1 MKTQAPVND
10 KVFLGNVLFA
20 TDFSSASMKAL
31 PYVTSIARSFDSK
44 VCVAHVVPPE
54 DYPSGL
60 NSLDEAAQ
68 IARGEAEL
76 KMSSLLNSASFRDL
90 ACDGMV
96 GNGDIWIGLSDFMR
110 RNATDLLV
118 MGTIGRTGVRKFLL
132 GSVAEEA
139 MRESQCPVLTVGPE
153 CHAVQEIEF
162 RNILYATDFSAAS
175 LAAVPYAFA
184 FARNYRSRLTLLH
197 VLEGL
202 PQSPYLNAQMARVR
216 LSELV
221 TQRGDL
227 GPESEVKVEMGT
239 PAKVILKAAADTA
252 SHLIVIGARG
262 AVAMP
267 RLASHFGSVAH
278 NIVCRAICPALTV
291 RPLTDRNKEQ

>member
-1 MKTQAPVND
+1 MKTPARVND
-10 KVFLGNVLFA
+10 NVSLGNVLFA
-20 TDFSSASMKAL
+20 TDFSDSSMRAL
-31 PYVTSIARSFDSK
+31 PYATSIARRFDSK

-76 KMSSLLNSASFRDL
+76 KMSGLLNSAPFRDL

-139 MRESQCPVLTVGPE
+139 MRESPCPVLTVGPE
-153 CHAVQEIEF
+153 CHAAKEIEF
-162 RNILYATDFSAAS
+162 RNILYATDFSPDS
-175 LAAVPYAFA
+175 LAAAPSALAFSK
-184 FARNYRSRLTLLH
+184 NYRSRLTLLYAM
-197 VLEGL
+197 EGL
-202 PQSPYLNAQMARVR
+202 PESPYLDAQMARVR
-216 LSELV
+216 LRELV
-221 TQRGDL
+221 PQRGDL
-227 GPESEVKVEMGT
+227 GPEPEVMVEMGA
-239 PAKVILKAAADTA
+239 PAKVILKAAADTDPTSLSLGRA
-252 SHLIVIGARG
+252 GQERCHDWPAISDRSHTRLCAGPFARCS
-262 AVAMP
+262 P
-267 RLASHFGSVAH
+267 CDH
-278 NIVCRAICPALTV
+278 
-291 RPLTDRNKEQ
+291 